1 MKRQSTY
8 GAMSNPVPSTQSA
21 ARSSLRALRRKHPSL
36 FKQESFFLSTVAMLE
51 KYRYSASARRYVW
64 DLFNEGLQDFDSEGE
79 GVEEGSTSADP
90 ES

>member
-1 MKRQSTY
+1 M
-8 GAMSNPVPSTQSA
+8 
-21 ARSSLRALRRKHPSL
+21 
-36 FKQESFFLSTVAMLE
+36 AMLE